1 MSATEETVVSKGFN
15 DLSSIKL
22 TSVPRSIRRVLNQIP
37 DDILN
42 NEQLNAAISKL
53 PSNYNFEIHKTIWRL
68 RQAQSKRVALQFP
81 EGLLLYACVIADII
95 EEFTGADII
104 IMGDVTYG
112 ACCVDDYSARALE
125 CDFMIH
131 YGHSCL
137 VPITATEGI
146 KMLYVFVDIKIDILH
161 FIETVRY
168 NFSKTY
174 RLALVSTVQ
183 FVSSLQVAEA
193 ELVGYNVIIPQSK
206 PLSPGEILGCTSPKV
221 PNVDSVIYLGDGR
234 FHLESFMIHNPEL
247 PAYMYDPYSK
257 RFTREYYDHITM
269 LKNRKSAIDQ
279 AANARCFG
287 IILGSLGRQGNP
299 KILKNIE
306 EKIEACGKDYII
318 ILLSEIFPAKLD
330 LFEGIDSWVQIA
342 CPRLSIDWGLAFK
355 KPLLSPYELAVALE
369 QCSWQSI
376 YPMDYYAN
384 DSLGPWTNNNKDH
397 FSGKLVKKRQN
408 IKIEIEHDI
417 K

>member
-299 KILKNIE
+299 KILKV
-306 EKIEACGKDYII
+306 Y
-318 ILLSEIFPAKLD
+318 KL
-330 LFEGIDSWVQIA
+330 WVQIA

>member
-1 MSATEETVVSKGFN
+1 MSATEETVVSKVFD
-15 DLSSIKL
+15 DLSSVKL
-22 TSVPRSIRRVLNQIP
+22 ISNPRSIRRVLNQIP

-137 VPITATEGI
+137 VPITSTEGI

-168 NFSKTY
+168 NFSKTC

-279 AANARCFG
+279 ATNARCFG

-299 KILKNIE
+299 KILKV
-306 EKIEACGKDYII
+306 Y
-318 ILLSEIFPAKLD
+318 KLW
-330 LFEGIDSWVQIA
+330 IQIA

-397 FSGKLVKKRQN
+397 FSGKLVKKRKN
-408 IKIEIEHDI
+408 IKIEMEHDI